1 MLLKKQYLLI
11 IFISFILHLCAV
23 YFSLGWYAAD
33 EQSCV
38 LEYLNSKLGNISDN
52 CLQSIDLRSW
62 FQHYIYYLI
71 TKFVDIFI
79 NYNVF
84 TNTIISVVVSFFVG
98 AWWFL
103 FFFIAPSTYIDS
115 PSYIDESSVHQ
126 D

>member
-11 IFISFILHLCAV
+11 IFFSIILHLCAV

-62 FQHYIYYLI
+62 FQPYIYYLI
-71 TKFVDIFI
+71 TKFVNIFI

-84 TNTIISVVVSFFVG
+84 TNTIILKFVSSLLGFCSLIVL
-98 AWWFL
+98 FL
-103 FFFIAPSTYIDS
+103 STKNNFIK
-115 PSYIDESSVHQ
+115 
-126 D
+126 